1 MPNTTRYDS
10 KIDTTIVNT
19 STAET
24 EIAELV
30 MPAGALWKAK
40 TGARFYANG
49 DILNNSGVAATVI
62 FKLKLGSTTVLTS
75 PATSWAA
82 SATRRQWRAQ
92 VDIVSVAADSQR
104 ISGELKVSDA
114 DADTWA
120 DNSTDGKVYIG
131 KGTAAVD
138 DGASIDV
145 TLLATLGASHA
156 SLEITCTQATLEL
169 LR

>member
-1 MPNTTRYDS
+1 MPNTTRTDS
-10 KIDTTIVNT
+10 KISTTTVNT

-40 TGARFYANG
+40 AGARFSANG
-49 DILNNSGVAATVI
+49 DILNNSGVAATVVFK
-62 FKLKLGSTTVLTS
+62 FKLGATTIVTT

-82 SATRRQWRAQ
+82 SANRRKWRAEIE
-92 VDIVSVAADSQR
+92 VVSVAADSQR
-104 ISGELKVSDA
+104 VSAALWVSDA
-114 DADTWA
+114 DADTW
-120 DNSTDGKVYIG
+120 TDDSSDGRFYIG
-131 KGTAAVD
+131 KGVAIED
-138 DGASIDV
+138 DGVAIDL